1 MAEHTKGT
9 ATGSKPEPE
18 KRRSLDFFKL
28 EKLTL
33 DSVNG
38 KLSPIEISEFNN
50 LLGQVT
56 GELNTAQNPEEI
68 ERFKARLEVLYSKL
82 HTA

>member
-1 MAEHTKGT
+1 MTEHTKGT
-9 ATGSKPEPE
+9 ATSSKPEPGE
-18 KRRSLDFFKL
+18 HRSLDFSKL

-56 GELNTAQNPEEI
+56 GELNTAQNLEEI
-68 ERFKARLEVLYSKL
+68 EHFKARLEVLYSKL